1 MVMAGNVH
9 GSYLGKILRLLFGL
23 KIQIYDQNLVTKI
36 DQNITKE
43 ENKKSRVE
51 FRQSKTIVKIQRN
64 LVQVFPQ
71 NLKRKSRIA

>member
-9 GSYLGKILRLLFGL
+9 GSYLGKILRAMFGL

>member
-43 ENKKSRVE
+43 ENQKNMVE

-71 NLKRKSRIA
+71 NLKRKSRIE

>member
-1 MVMAGNVH
+1 MAGKVH

-23 KIQIYDQNLVTKI
+23 KIQIYDQKLVTKI
-36 DQNITKE
+36 DQNITKVG
-43 ENKKSRVE
+43 NWKNMIE

-71 NLKRKSRIA
+71 NLKRKSRI

>member
-43 ENKKSRVE
+43 ENQKNMVE